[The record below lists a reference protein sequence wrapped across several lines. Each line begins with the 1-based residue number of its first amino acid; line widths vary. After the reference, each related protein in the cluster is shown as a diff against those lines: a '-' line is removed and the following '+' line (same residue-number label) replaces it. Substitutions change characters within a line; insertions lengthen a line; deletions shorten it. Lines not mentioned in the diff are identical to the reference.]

1 MPPNRYIDGS
11 RILPQSIQPDRIVG
25 LFVKPP
31 GGATRPTRPGETP
44 VTPMPELV
52 FNVDL
57 LLDQSISGIK
67 IATNAIGHDHLID
80 GAVDAAKLAE
90 GSVYADALQDGA
102 VDLGSSVCTG
112 NLAADRIAAGV
123 LSAGVVYAGQIA
135 AEQIHAGTINSDVIW
150 GGTIGTDQLVAG
162 SALIGDALIGSISAE
177 KITAGRISA
186 AVEMTSPTIRYA
198 KETFG
203 STTPGFWIGRY
214 PYASPTGYGINI
226 GDATRSIKWDSAT
239 GELSITGGHIRT
251 GATGPRV
258 EIAEDTE
265 YDTGGVISF
274 YTDDPLETSPGTVD
288 GTAWYNIGTPSV
300 SGSLRLRSMSFNS
313 KIAASIHLQ
322 SESADGSS
330 PPGIYMF
337 LNDMVFSI
345 EPTEDGHRK
354 CTIWGGWN
362 HGVGL
367 KSLSTSDTLQ
377 VRTLDDSDYAPIAVK
392 TIALTSEAGAA
403 PGSQMRIGG
412 YPMRLAV
419 NSTAKTALW
428 QVYAGGSWRS
438 LGSASW

>member
-67 IATNAIGHDHLID
+67 IATNAIGHDHLMD

-112 NLAADRIAAGV
+112 YLAADRIAAGV

-162 SALIGDALIGSISAE
+162 SALIGNALIGSLSAE

-239 GELSITGGHIRT
+239 GELSITGGLIRT
-251 GATGPRV
+251 GATGHRV
-258 EIAEDTE
+258 EIEPADAFDNGGTVKI
-265 YDTGGVISF
+265 YTG
-274 YTDDPLETSPGTVD
+274 DPLESLPGGLIAVANFNL
-288 GTAWYNIGTPSV
+288 GSPSV
-300 SGSLRLRSMSFNS
+300 SADTFVSSATFNYKSPAKIRLT
-313 KIAASIHLQ
+313 
-322 SESADGSS
+322 SEAADGSR
-330 PPGIYMF
+330 PPRIELLLRIIAM
-337 LNDMVFSI
+337 LI
-345 EPTEDGHRK
+345 EPTADGHHRFVLY
-354 CTIWGGWN
+354 GDAN
-362 HGVGL
+362 NGVGL
-367 KSLSTSDTLQ
+367 KSLSTADTLQ

-403 PGSQMRIGG
+403 PDSQMRIGG

-419 NSTAKTALW
+419 DSTAKTALW